1 MLPIQAIDPMGRR
14 VLVLSALAFV
24 AYALVAH
31 DAASRGVNGSVLW
44 GVVVFVAFLGGTA
57 LFGGI
62 GLVPGLLALG
72 LYAIVRG

>member
-1 MLPIQAIDPMGRR
+1 MLST
-14 VLVLSALAFV
+14 VLSPLTFV
-24 AYALVAH
+24 AYALVAGYVAH